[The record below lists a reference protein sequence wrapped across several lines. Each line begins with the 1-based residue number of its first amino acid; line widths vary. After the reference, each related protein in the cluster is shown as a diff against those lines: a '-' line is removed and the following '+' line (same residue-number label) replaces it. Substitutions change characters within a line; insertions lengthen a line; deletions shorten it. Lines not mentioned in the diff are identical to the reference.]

1 MIAARGDNAA
11 ARFAAVSLGC
21 PDPEALGDFYL
32 RLLGGERLWRS
43 ARSVGIQ
50 VPGVV
55 LVMQR
60 VQDYRPPVWPGSAIV
75 HLDMT
80 ADGDIAAAAARAVE
94 AGAVLADFQ
103 PDPRWS
109 VLLDPAGH
117 PFCITSVAPARRPP
131 G

>member
-1 MIAARGDNAA
+1 MTAVHHDNDA

-32 RLLGGERLWRS
+32 RLLGGERLWHP

-60 VQDYRPPVWPGSAIV
+60 VQNRPPVWPGPAIV

-80 ADGDIAAAAARAVE
+80 AGGDIAAAVARAVE

-103 PDPRWS
+103 PDSRWH

-117 PFCITSVAPARRPP
+117 PFCITSVTPAKRPP